1 MSRQRIHDSQ
11 MNISLPS
18 ELHERLR
25 ESAWQERKTI
35 SAFCREIIELGMKQR
50 ESDEQTAETAG
61 TVAATT

>member
-1 MSRQRIHDSQ
+1 MHRQRIHNSQ

-18 ELHERLR
+18 ELHEKLR

-50 ESDEQTAETAG
+50 ETKGQGAEAVG
-61 TVAATT
+61 ATT

>member
-18 ELHERLR
+18 ELHEKLR

-35 SAFCREIIELGMKQR
+35 SAFCREIIELGMRQR
-50 ESDEQTAETAG
+50 ESDEQEAG
-61 TVAATT
+61 TVAAASG

>member
-25 ESAWQERKTI
+25 ENAWQERKTI

-50 ESDEQTAETAG
+50 ESDEQPAG
-61 TVAATT
+61 TVAAAS

>member
-18 ELHERLR
+18 QLHERLR

-50 ESDEQTAETAG
+50 ESDEQTTG
-61 TVAATT
+61 TVAAAST